1 MGYKTKKPLPGIS
14 QKRLYGQNENRLI
27 FSFPQPQRAFEE
39 RSHRGDIQSVM
50 SIKYQF
56 PTSLREVDYNSSNN
70 NPPASSMR

>member
-39 RSHRGDIQSVM
+39 
-50 SIKYQF
+50 
-56 PTSLREVDYNSSNN
+56 
-70 NPPASSMR
+70 